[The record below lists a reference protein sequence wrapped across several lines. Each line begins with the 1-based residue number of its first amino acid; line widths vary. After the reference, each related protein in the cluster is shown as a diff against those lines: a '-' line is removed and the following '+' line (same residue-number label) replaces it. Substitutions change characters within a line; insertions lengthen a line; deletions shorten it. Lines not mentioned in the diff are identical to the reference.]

1 MSVRKKLIEV
11 ALPLDI
17 INDASAYDKMPGIG
31 AHPKGIHHWWARLP
45 LPSARAILFAS
56 LVDDP
61 SSNPRQFSTP
71 EEQEKERERLFGIIR
86 NLCQKKIH
94 THQEVFEE
102 AHNEILKHCDGNL
115 PTVLDPF
122 AGGGSIPLEAMRLGM
137 PVEASDLNPVAV
149 LINKVQLEVL
159 PEFADFEP
167 VNPAVRAKKALFKWE
182 LGKGLAEDLKYYGNW
197 INEEAKKQ
205 IGQYYPK
212 VRYENKDHNVVAWL
226 WARTV
231 KCPNPACGCD
241 MPLVRSF
248 VLSTKRKPVFY
259 SRPVIERQINSN
271 KIVSYEVLQGDPE
284 IKGTVTRMGANCACC
299 GEPVKLDY
307 IRQEGKSS
315 RISQALIGIV
325 IDYGKGKT
333 YISPN
338 TEQDRI
344 ANSVQT
350 DWKPNT
356 KLPEKALGFRVQL
369 YGMDEHWKLFTER
382 QLFGISYIRQL
393 ILKIGE
399 QIIHEGGTEAY
410 SNAIKLL
417 LFIAADRITD
427 FNNSLCRWNS
437 SNEKI
442 MNLFGRQAIPM
453 VWDFGEA
460 NLLGDAVG
468 AWKTCIEYVAECVA
482 VILTNSSSKQNA
494 NQQNAT
500 NHQFTN
506 QSFIIS
512 TDPPYYDNI
521 GYSDLSDFFYVWL
534 RQGLLEIYPE
544 LFSTVLVPK
553 MEELVA
559 SDFRYGSKE
568 AAKNHFENGFREAF
582 AKFRQGMDP
591 RFPLTV
597 YYAFKQDEDEETS
610 DELEHNSVINLTTG
624 WETLLDSL
632 VSTGFQIMATWP
644 IKASQKWRMVAMGT
658 NSLTSYIVLAC
669 RPRPSDAKSV
679 TRREYLQLL
688 KRELPGAIEV
698 LQRSNLAPVDMAQAT
713 IGPGMGIFSRFEK
726 IMEQDG
732 TPMTVR
738 TALSLI
744 NKTLSEILAEQ
755 EGDFD
760 TETRW
765 ALAWFEQMEF
775 AAGEFGDANA
785 LALAKNTAVNALAHA
800 GIVKSGGGKVQLIP
814 RAELPLNWE
823 PENDDR
829 MVVWEITQHM
839 IKHLQEKGEPGAAR
853 LYKRI
858 GIKAD
863 IARELAYHL
872 FTICEKKGWALE
884 AQAYN
889 SLVLSWNQIVAESYN
904 IKETKPLQ
912 TKLDFS
918 NGTE

>member
-61 SSNPRQFSTP
+61 SSNPGQFSTP

-122 AGGGSIPLEAMRLGM
+122 AGGGSIPLEAMRLGL
-137 PVEASDLNPVAV
+137 PVLASDLNPVAV
-149 LINKVQLEVL
+149 LINKVQLELL
-159 PEFADFEP
+159 PEFADYEP
-167 VNPAVRAKKALFKWE
+167 VNPAIRAKKALFKWE

-212 VRYENKDHNVVAWL
+212 ARHENKDNNVVAWL

-248 VLSTKRKPVFY
+248 VLSTKSKPVIY
-259 SRPVIERQINSN
+259 SKPIIERVINGN
-271 KIVSYEVLQGDPE
+271 KIVGYEVLQGEPE
-284 IKGTVTRMGANCACC
+284 IKSSVNRNGATCICC
-299 GEPVKLDY
+299 GEPIKFEF
-307 IRQEGKSS
+307 IRNEGKES
-315 RISQALIGIV
+315 RIGNVLLGMV
-325 IDYGKGKT
+325 VNLGKKKT
-333 YISPN
+333 YSSPTIEHQEKAN
-338 TEQDRI
+338 T
-344 ANSVQT
+344 ANPF
-350 DWKPNT
+350 WKPETN
-356 KLPEKALGFRVQL
+356 LPDKALGFRVQL
-369 YGMDEHWKLFTER
+369 YGMDKHWKLFTNR
-382 QLFGISYIRQL
+382 QLLGLSVLHKL
-393 ILKIGE
+393 IPEIE
-399 QIIHEGGTEAY
+399 QQIIQHGGTKNYA
-410 SNAIKLL
+410 AALRILL
-417 LFIAADRITD
+417 TMAVDRLVD
-427 FNNSLCRWNS
+427 FNNSLCRWKPS
-437 SNEKI
+437 GDQQ
-442 MNLFGRQAIPM
+442 MQLFNRQAVPM
-453 VWDFGEA
+453 VWDFPEA
-460 NLLGDAVG
+460 NIWEPKAISWLNTVGIFADA
-468 AWKTCIEYVAECVA
+468 IETV
-482 VILTNSSSKQNA
+482 LSNQSSIQKAKQHNA
-494 NQQNAT
+494 A
-500 NHQFTN
+500 NHQSQN
-506 QSFIIS
+506 SCYLIS

-534 RQGLLEIYPE
+534 RHGLLDIYPE

-568 AAKNHFENGFREAF
+568 AAKIHFENGFREAF
-582 AKFRQGMDP
+582 ANFRQGMDP

-597 YYAFKQDEDEETS
+597 YYAFKQDEDEETP
-610 DELEHNSVINLTTG
+610 DETENNNTINLTTG
-624 WETLLDSL
+624 WETLLESL

-644 IKASQKWRMVAMGT
+644 IKASQKWRMVARDT
-658 NSLTSYIVLAC
+658 NALTSYIVLAC

-688 KRELPGAIEV
+688 KRELPGAIDV

-853 LYKRI
+853 LYKKI